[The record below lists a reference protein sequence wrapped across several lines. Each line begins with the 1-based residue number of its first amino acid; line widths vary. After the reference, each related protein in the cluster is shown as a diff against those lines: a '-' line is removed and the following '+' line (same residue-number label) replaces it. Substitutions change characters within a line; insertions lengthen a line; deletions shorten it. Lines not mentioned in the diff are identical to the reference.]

1 MFPPNNSISDPTSGD
16 IFAGL
21 RVHIGNLSALVRK
34 SHKVAAS
41 AWNSPV
47 AQTMAVLIEEEA
59 GFEEE
64 EDLVDEEVVFVEEEG
79 AGVEEEEGVLAPEF
93 SADDAASASAMR
105 SLP

>member
-1 MFPPNNSISDPTSGD
+1 
-16 IFAGL
+16 
-21 RVHIGNLSALVRK
+21 
-34 SHKVAAS
+34 
-41 AWNSPV
+41 
-47 AQTMAVLIEEEA
+47 MAVLIEEEA